1 MQITYYNRK
10 LRKLCG
16 DNREAVRSLGQNS
29 AKKLQSRLSDIEAAL
44 NVQDLPPV
52 GNPHPLVGDRQGQ
65 FSIGLAA
72 GKRLVFIPN
81 HNLVPKKDDGG
92 INWALVTSVTIVF
105 IGDYHD

>member
-1 MQITYYNRK
+1 MEINYHDRK
-10 LRKLCG
+10 LRKLCE

-52 GNPHPLVGDRQGQ
+52 GNPHPLIGDRQGQ
-65 FSIGLAA
+65 FSIGLA
-72 GKRLVFIPN
+72 GGQRLVFKPN
-81 HNLVPKKDDGG
+81 HNPVPKKDDGG
-92 INWALVTSVTIVF
+92 INWTRVTSVTIVF